1 MFSCFL
7 QSPRICAIAR
17 YQRFDGLQQN
27 NGFNCKIRSKMAQKD
42 KRLNR
47 FSRLDTIMEATQ
59 REESDNG
66 GRFHLELPQKSLA
79 SPNEWNSV
87 GSEALQDLVTSRR
100 TRIRNRSEQREHN
113 RPTLRNDWSA
123 ESLLKTT
130 HGKQARNSE
139 MTQKDNRNVRDNKQ
153 VEILFPEFFSSREN
167 SSFVQQSDWYYSNN
181 HQGNMAN
188 EKVREDP
195 FVRSWLYLFGA
206 CSCA

>member
-17 YQRFDGLQQN
+17 YQRSDGRQQN
-27 NGFNCKIRSKMAQKD
+27 NGFNCKIRSKMAQKV

-66 GRFHLELPQKSLA
+66 GNFYLELPQKSLA
-79 SPNEWNSV
+79 SPNEWNS
-87 GSEALQDLVTSRR
+87 RR
-100 TRIRNRSEQREHN
+100 TRIRNRSEQREHK
-113 RPTLRNDWSA
+113 RPTLHNDWSA

-167 SSFVQQSDWYYSNN
+167 SSFVQQSDWYYKNN